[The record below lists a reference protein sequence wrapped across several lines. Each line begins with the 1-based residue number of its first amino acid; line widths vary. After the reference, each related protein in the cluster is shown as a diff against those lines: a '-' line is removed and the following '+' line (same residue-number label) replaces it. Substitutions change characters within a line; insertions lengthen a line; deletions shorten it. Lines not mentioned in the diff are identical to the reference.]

1 MFKRL
6 SRFAA
11 GAMVVTLGAS
21 VLIVSAGASAGA
33 AAPSV
38 NVTPKFAVLHTAGRS
53 AKNVPPAS
61 GPTTFNFKYVYKNVT
76 YNETF
81 IGTNPKT
88 GASTTIPVDVIPIK
102 LTLGST
108 VMNPNSPISGGNS
121 AVQQT
126 LASPLF
132 NKSIDYVQGGTDLG
146 KTQYEDAFER
156 AALWKKVK
164 KNTTTGGY
172 HVLFGTPTVEPLQ
185 SVTVPSSKGVVAT
198 AFGTTVIVANINW
211 FDPIVQGM
219 ISSLG
224 IPASTLPIFVVVNS
238 YLSDNSGTSG
248 CCIGGYHN
256 YNGTQT
262 YAEFS
267 YITTSGAFS
276 QDVSALSHELG
287 EWVDD
292 PFTNNTDVPASCGT
306 QGNDQRI
313 YEVGDPLEIDA
324 NFGDYAYTVGGFTWH
339 LQDLVLPPYFGAAT
353 PTSVNGWTTF
363 QGTSLSVCQN
373 GG

>member
-1 MFKRL
+1 MIRRL
-6 SRFAA
+6 SRLAV

-21 VLIVSAGASAGA
+21 ALVAQAGASAGA
-33 AAPSV
+33 AAPSI

-53 AKNVPPAS
+53 AKVQPDS
-61 GPTTFNFKYVYKNVT
+61 GPSTFNFHYVYKNVT
-76 YNETF
+76 YRDTF
-81 IGTNPKT
+81 IGTNPKN
-88 GASTTIPVDVIPIK
+88 GAPTTVPVDVIPIK
-102 LTLGST
+102 LTLGTT
-108 VMNPNSPISGGNS
+108 VMNPNSPIGGGNS

-132 NKSIDYVQGGTDLG
+132 NSSVDYVQGGTDLG
-146 KTQYEDAFER
+146 KTQYEDAVER
-156 AALWKKVK
+156 LNLWHKVS
-164 KNTTTGGY
+164 KNSGY
-172 HVLFGTPTVEPLQ
+172 HVLFDTPTVEPLQ
-185 SVTVPSSKGVVAT
+185 SLTVPGREGVVT
-198 AFGTTVIVANINW
+198 TLFGTTVIVANINW
-211 FDPIVQGM
+211 FDPKVQAM
-219 ISSLG
+219 ITSLG

-267 YITTSGAFS
+267 YLTTSGAFS

-287 EWVDD
+287 EWMDD
-292 PFTNNTDVPASCGT
+292 PFTNNTDVPHSCAT
-306 QGNDQRI
+306 HGNDQQI
-313 YEVGDPLEIDA
+313 YETGDPLEIEA
-324 NFGDYAYTVGGFTWH
+324 NFGDYAYKVGGFTWH
-339 LQDLVLPPYFGAAT
+339 LQDLVTPLYFGAPAK
-353 PTSVNGWTTF
+353 TSANGFVTF